1 MFIVRYDSFVKL
13 IFSTF
18 CPDLAHTTHSRR
30 NIPPP
35 LPKKKARDK
44 SWIRF
49 IDI

>member
-18 CPDLAHTTHSRR
+18 CPDLAH
-30 NIPPP
+30 
-35 LPKKKARDK
+35 K